1 MLGRRSAALLSVQHN
16 ERRPDARTLGEGGQA
31 IYSRIN
37 ACTAPDQLDGIMKL
51 LWSEWHPSG
60 VVTDSEAE
68 LLTEAVERR
77 RPTSRRALPV
87 GGGVASVGR
96 LASRVQRRF
105 MPRKPQRSPD
115 RKASRERRRMLG
127 GSGCMPS
134 KMGMM
139 FTEGGSSQV
148 RKNDCIFQRLVLS
161 KRGSNER
168 IGLLQNFERF
178 IFRGAQTKRA
188 KINVVG
194 SPSLRCRLRRR
205 GGIGRNNHSFSI
217 VKLGALRF
225 ARWTARQTPR
235 LLLLPSAD
243 LGVIENISIDSSFL
257 LSVGQRECRDQRA
270 VMRLTI

>member
-1 MLGRRSAALLSVQHN
+1 MSAAL
-16 ERRPDARTLGEGGQA
+16 DARTLGEDGQA
-31 IYSRIN
+31 IYARIN

-51 LWSEWHPSG
+51 LWSEWYPSG

-96 LASRVQRRF
+96 LAGRVQRWF

-139 FTEGGSSQV
+139 FTEGERAVLCIVASEVKSKGLCDDAIDAIAARAGVCRTTAQNAMHEGRRLGIITVTERPRRGMKSLTNIV
-148 RKNDCIFQRLVLS
+148 RICSREWLNWIRRAPSAARLI
-161 KRGSNER
+161 GSNPV
-168 IGLLQNFERF
+168 
-178 IFRGAQTKRA
+178 K
-188 KINVVG
+188 KV
-194 SPSLRCRLRRR
+194 SPTEIIDLRKQVACNGMVLDAPPDPQ
-205 GGIGRNNHSFSI
+205 HSE
-217 VKLGALRF
+217 G
-225 ARWTARQTPR
+225 QM
-235 LLLLPSAD
+235 PSD
-243 LGVIENISIDSSFL
+243 PCYKGPH
-257 LSVGQRECRDQRA
+257 
-270 VMRLTI
+270 